1 MATKKRVCVLSLIA
15 LCLLV
20 GSLWAQEQHE
30 WVIVQVEQYQEAC
43 LSFEQASIKYCL
55 VLADLTAAPRVFLK
69 FVLTEKELKTLA
81 ASFRL
86 PNFYHLKDYRFFSID
101 PGKFLAEAMA
111 QEAALNRRVCF

>member
-69 FVLTEKELKTLA
+69 FVLTE
-81 ASFRL
+81 
-86 PNFYHLKDYRFFSID
+86 N
-101 PGKFLAEAMA
+101 
-111 QEAALNRRVCF
+111 